1 MKNLS
6 LTIRACL
13 LTLGLACLVACGQK
27 GPLILEQVP
36 TDKLQQPLESTPDEV
51 PVVSEE
57 EAAAENE

>member
-6 LTIRACL
+6 IILRACVL
-13 LTLGLACLVACGQK
+13 ILGLASLVGCGQK

-36 TDKLQQPLESTPDEV
+36 TDKLQQPLQSTPDEI

-57 EAAAENE
+57 VAEEESE